1 METTATDYHR
11 DPVEAQ
17 VCPLCHGV
25 DSPGI
30 SGEAMRRA
38 HQVQEFAWHLARL
51 FPTELLEA
59 ELNRRHITEAR

>member
-1 METTATDYHR
+1 
-11 DPVEAQ
+11 
-17 VCPLCHGV
+17 V

-38 HQVQEFAWHLARL
+38 HQVQEFAWHVARL

-59 ELNRRHITEAR
+59 ELNRRHITETR